1 MTLRDPKFVVIGGGL
16 GGALMAARLGRMDF
30 DVEVYERRPDLRA
43 TDISAGKSINLA
55 ISVRGIHAIEQ
66 VDLAADVL
74 AEAVPM
80 RGRMMHAVDGELS
93 FQPYG
98 TQDSHYIN
106 SVSRGGLNAKLLD
119 AAEACRNVR
128 LMFKQQCTGV
138 DIDEG
143 VVELTNADT
152 GEKTIVRDRIIIGA
166 DGAFSAVRGALRRHG
181 RFNYSQDYLEHGYKE
196 LTIPARPDGS
206 FAMEQNALHIW
217 PRRSLMMI
225 ALPNFDGSY
234 TVTLFWPFDGP
245 GSFAAIDSDDD
256 LRRVFD
262 TQFPDAVPLM
272 PTLARDYRDNPV
284 GSMMTV
290 RCAPWHVED
299 RVVLLGD
306 ACHAVVPFYGQ
317 GMNAAFEDCTVLSDC
332 IAKHGP
338 DFERVFAEYFE
349 QRKEHSDAIADL
361 AVANFLEMRDRVG
374 DPAFLRKKAM
384 ESRLHRLFPNWY
396 LPLYSMISFSR
407 IPYAD
412 AVRRAARQDR
422 IVRGVAWG
430 AVVVATLL
438 LALIAAWLLVM

>member
-1 MTLRDPKFVVIGGGL
+1 M
-16 GGALMAARLGRMDF
+16 
-30 DVEVYERRPDLRA
+30 
-43 TDISAGKSINLA
+43 
-55 ISVRGIHAIEQ
+55 
-66 VDLAADVL
+66 
-74 AEAVPM
+74 
-80 RGRMMHAVDGELS
+80 
-93 FQPYG
+93 
-98 TQDSHYIN
+98 
-106 SVSRGGLNAKLLD
+106 
-119 AAEACRNVR
+119 
-128 LMFKQQCTGV
+128 
-138 DIDEG
+138 
-143 VVELTNADT
+143 
-152 GEKTIVRDRIIIGA
+152 
-166 DGAFSAVRGALRRHG
+166 
-181 RFNYSQDYLEHGYKE
+181 
-196 LTIPARPDGS
+196 
-206 FAMEQNALHIW
+206 
-217 PRRSLMMI
+217 
-225 ALPNFDGSY
+225 
-234 TVTLFWPFDGP
+234 TLFWPFDGP

-262 TQFPDAVPLM
+262 TQFPDAALLM

-422 IVRGVAWG
+422 IVRGVAGG